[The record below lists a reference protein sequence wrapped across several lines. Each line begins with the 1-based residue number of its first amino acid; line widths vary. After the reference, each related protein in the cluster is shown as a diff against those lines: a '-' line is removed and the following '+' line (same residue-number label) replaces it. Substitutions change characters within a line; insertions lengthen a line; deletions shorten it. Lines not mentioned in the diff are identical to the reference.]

1 MPYIAGTVNNT
12 APAFLMPIFGKEVV
26 INMGC
31 DYFYGVQADQFTF
44 YRVPKLF
51 FIQEQYQNM
60 STDAKLLY
68 GMLLDRMNLS
78 ARNGWL
84 DEQGRVYIIYPID
97 EIMSDMGCADNKATK
112 ILDDL
117 EKRFGLIERKRQGL
131 GKPNLIYVKN
141 FVTGCTG
148 PPEQRFL
155 NRENHDSGVAE
166 ITIQE
171 APKSRCN
178 NTDMNNTE
186 NNDIDSLLSGN
197 PETTDGIKRSD
208 TMDAMNIHTQYRE
221 YFEESLSLPVYRQR
235 FPLKAEMIDEIRDLL
250 TDACSSKAATIR
262 IGGDEKPAEVV
273 KGRFMKLDCTHL
285 EYVLDCL
292 ENNTTEIRNIKQYLL
307 TTLYNATMTIDS
319 YYSAL
324 VKHDMSSR

>member
-1 MPYIAGTVNNT
+1 
-12 APAFLMPIFGKEVV
+12 
-26 INMGC
+26 MGC

-51 FIQEQYQNM
+51 FIQEQYRNM
-60 STDAKLLY
+60 STGAKLLY

-78 ARNGWL
+78 AKNGWL
-84 DEQGRVYIIYPID
+84 DEKGRVYIIYPIE

-112 ILDDL
+112 LLDDL

-141 FVTGCTG
+141 FVTGCTS

-155 NRENHDSGVAE
+155 NRENHDSGIAE

-178 NTDMNNTE
+178 NTDNSNTDSS
-186 NNDIDSLLSGN
+186 NIDSFLSGK
-197 PETTDGIKRSD
+197 PEITAETKTD
-208 TMDAMNIHTQYRE
+208 TNDAMKPHQLYQE
-221 YFEESLSLPVYRQR
+221 YFENALELETYRNNHPFQE
-235 FPLKAEMIDEIRDLL
+235 EMVNEIRDLL
-250 TDACSSKAATIR
+250 VDTCCSKAQTIR

-273 KGRFMKLDCTHL
+273 KGRFMKLDSTHL
-285 EYVLDCL
+285 EYVMDCL
-292 ENNTTEIRNIKQYLL
+292 NHNGTQIRNIRQYLL

-319 YYSAL
+319 YYTAQ
-324 VKHDMSSR
+324 VHHDMSTGYEEEGEI